1 MTDRATQIAQEV
13 VGLLGLAGRSAQPLE
28 GADLT
33 RAVSRFASAD
43 PIFAR
48 AIGGIGADAEQG
60 GEPENV
66 QEKDGEAF
74 EFDAVASVGTRRLMW
89 HPRLCKVV
97 WEELEISAATVD
109 LSYLNARGGIPFFR
123 EHCYWWGAQL
133 GKVTSLDVEPGKI
146 TARKIRLSRHDD
158 VKRYRMD
165 VADGLADGV
174 SLGYRH
180 LEYTLIEQDGDYPI
194 CRVTKIEP
202 VELSATSMP
211 ADAWGKI
218 VAASVRS
225 HFPNNDAPESL
236 AVLQSRTASAGGD
249 TATRADITN
258 QGNPDM
264 TTPASALDSA
274 PANPVVDAT
283 VHNRSE
289 QQPPAA
295 PLAPIAPEADAT
307 KTLLARSAEFVTIA
321 RSTGISDEVL
331 TRAIAD
337 PTMTVE
343 RFKAQGYDAFST
355 RKTSGITG
363 GDDVLKRADREQAL
377 VDAMSARI
385 LGRSVDGAAS
395 IFARHSFADMA
406 IESLRMGGDDTIDRH
421 ISAGDLMKR
430 SMHVTSDFGNLLN
443 KSVSAALIEYG
454 TDTDETFVRIAKRR
468 DVTDFRDMALVDFD
482 NMPRF
487 RRTTEGGEIR
497 RGTIYGSR
505 ATVRAHSYWV
515 AMEVTRQAFKNDGFG
530 VLQDIMSSAASVI
543 PGQKNDL
550 VYDAFLIEAKLA
562 LAADELTEAERSVI
576 LIPGLNVLPNG
587 TALNEAGLNA
597 AIVAM
602 TTRRRRD
609 GGRVTAKPK
618 FLLHGPELRTQAIRE
633 TGSWTPAA
641 QKDIPVNTGIIP
653 IMDQKMPG
661 KTWALISDPEKG
673 VPAFLYGGVEGE
685 DEVMTYDWQ
694 RVRGKDGY
702 ECEAGFDFH
711 GSMVSSQ
718 AIVASL
724 DAEAVEAAELS

>member
-1 MTDRATQIAQEV
+1 MDRANQIAQEV
-13 VGLLGLAGRSAQPLE
+13 VGLLGMTGRSAQPLE

-33 RAVSRFASAD
+33 RAASRFVSAD
-43 PIFAR
+43 PVFIR
-48 AIGGIGADAEQG
+48 AIGAAAADGEEG

-66 QEKDGEAF
+66 QVKDGEAS
-74 EFDAVASVGTRRLMW
+74 EFDAIASVGTRRLMW

-97 WEELEISAATVD
+97 WEELEISPKSVD
-109 LSYLNARGGIPFFR
+109 LSYLEARKGIPFFR
-123 EHCYWWGAQL
+123 EHSYWWGAQL

-165 VADGLADGV
+165 VADGLADAV

-180 LEYTLIEQDGDYPI
+180 LEYTVIEQDGDYPI
-194 CRVTKIEP
+194 CRVTKILP
-202 VELSATSMP
+202 IELSATAMP
-211 ADAWGKI
+211 ADAWCSI

-225 HFPNNDAPESL
+225 HFPNSDAPESL

-249 TATRADITN
+249 TATRADTTN
-258 QGNPDM
+258 QGNLNM
-264 TTPASALDSA
+264 TTTASAPDGA

-289 QQPPAA
+289 EH
-295 PLAPIAPEADAT
+295 APIAPIAPVVDADPT
-307 KTLLARSAEFVTIA
+307 KALLARSAEFVTIA
-321 RSTGISDEVL
+321 RRSGIADDVL

-337 PTMTVE
+337 PKMTLE
-343 RFKAQGYDAFST
+343 AFKAQALDALST
-355 RKTSGITG
+355 RKTPGITG
-363 GDDVLKRADREQAL
+363 GDDVLNRHDREQAL
-377 VDAMSARI
+377 VDAMAARI
-385 LGRSVDGAAS
+385 VGKRAEGAATV
-395 IFARHSFADMA
+395 FARHSFADFA
-406 IESLRMGGDDTIDRH
+406 IESLKMGGDDTIDRH
-421 ISAGDLMKR
+421 TSAGEVMRR

-443 KSVSAALIEYG
+443 KSVAAALIEYG
-454 TDTDETFVRIAKRR
+454 TDTDETYVKVAKRR
-468 DVTDFRDMALVDFD
+468 DVTDFRDMQLVDFD

-487 RRTTEGGEIR
+487 KRVTEGGEIR
-497 RGTIYGSR
+497 RGTIFGSR
-505 ATVRAHSYWV
+505 ATVRAHPYWV
-515 AMEVTRQAFKNDGFG
+515 ALEVTRQMFKNDGFG
-530 VLQDIMSSAASVI
+530 IFQDILSSAASVI

-562 LAADELTEAERSVI
+562 LAAADLTEAERSVI
-576 LIPGLNVLPNG
+576 LIPGLNLLPNG
-587 TALNEAGLNA
+587 TGLDEAGLNA

-641 QKDIPVNTGIIP
+641 QKDIPVNTGIVP

-724 DAEAVEAAELS
+724 DKAAVEKAELS